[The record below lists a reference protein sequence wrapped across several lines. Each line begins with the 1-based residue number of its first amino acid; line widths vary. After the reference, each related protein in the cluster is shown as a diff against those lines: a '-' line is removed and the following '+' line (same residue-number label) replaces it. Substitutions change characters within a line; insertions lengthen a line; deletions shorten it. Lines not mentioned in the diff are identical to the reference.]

1 MIITGKNLGNIKIKT
16 IIQEKDKFEIYK
28 TIINDNVLIV
38 KSELYEKW
46 LNENLFFNINPF
58 KEVLIDGTKYFYLKS
73 KKDFLVIIIDGGGV
87 VFNRQQ
93 ALNFAFSLK
102 QMRKITN
109 VSMGNG
115 IYLEEFGYVLPVYS
129 ERNLSDDV
137 LLGLFFSGD
146 ENNAF
151 SSGENKSLFLTK
163 EDFEDIARISEIA
176 LKEPKIKSEIKN
188 SKNVINYDKK
198 FELVGRP
205 EIEKF
210 FNEHII
216 NILREPERYKRLGI
230 DFPSSIILY
239 GPPGCGKTFAV
250 DKLVEYL
257 KLPKFEI
264 NASSIASPY
273 IHDTS
278 KKISG
283 VFELA
288 IKSAPS
294 IVVIDEMESYLSDRN
309 NAGDSGH
316 KLEEVAEF
324 LRQIQEANKNHVLI
338 IAMTNMID
346 KIDPAIL
353 RKGRFDHHIEVGL
366 PSKEE
371 IKSLLEFLF
380 KNISIE
386 ECVDSSKLSEKLVG
400 RTLADVTF
408 IVKEAALISGKNG
421 LEVISLDSIEQAV
434 NSLPKKQ
441 ERRKIGF
448 GD

>member
-1 MIITGKNLGNIKIKT
+1 MIIKGKTLGNIKIKT
-16 IIQEKDKFEIYK
+16 IIQECDSYEIYK
-28 TIINDNVLIV
+28 TILNDNVLIV

-46 LNENLFFNINPF
+46 LKENLFFNINPF
-58 KEVLIDGTKYFYLKS
+58 KEVLIDDIKYYYLKS
-73 KKDFLVIIIDGGGV
+73 KKDFLIKIIDGGGV
-87 VFNRQQ
+87 IFNRQQ
-93 ALNFAFSLK
+93 ALNFVFTLK
-102 QMRKITN
+102 QMRKLTN
-109 VSMGNG
+109 VSMVDG

-129 ERNLSDDV
+129 EKNLSDDA

-146 ENNAF
+146 ENSLF
-151 SSGENKSLFLTK
+151 SGGENKSLFLTK
-163 EDFEDIARISEIA
+163 EDFEDIAKISEIT
-176 LKEPKIKSEIKN
+176 LKEPKNKTKIKN
-188 SKNVINYDKK
+188 SKNVLGYDKN

-205 EIEKF
+205 ELEKF

-216 NILREPERYKRLGI
+216 NVLREPERYKKLGI

-239 GPPGCGKTFAV
+239 GPPGCGKSFAV

-264 NASSIASPY
+264 NSSSVASPY

-278 KKISG
+278 RKISNI
-283 VFELA
+283 FELA
-288 IKSAPS
+288 IQSAPS
-294 IVVIDEMESYLSDRN
+294 VVIIDEMESYLSDRN
-309 NAGDSGH
+309 SAGDSSH

-353 RKGRFDHHIEVGL
+353 RKGRFDHHIEVGF
-366 PSKEE
+366 PNKEE
-371 IKSLLEFLF
+371 IKSLLEFLL
-380 KNISIE
+380 KDISVE
-386 ECVDSSKLSEKLVG
+386 DGVDTLNLSEKLAG
-400 RTLADVTF
+400 RTLADVSF
-408 IVKEAALISGKNG
+408 IIKEAALISGKNG
-421 LEVISLDSIEQAV
+421 LEAISLDSIEQAV